1 MIALLSDRLPFS
13 ARQDHIATGATGA
26 EAGRYAGDTMLRLT
40 PPTGSTLLISV
51 ILAAIAVAGQYIH
64 QISNY
69 VPISMFW
76 LVVIAYA
83 VLLLGNLIRG
93 L

>member
-1 MIALLSDRLPFS
+1 MR
-13 ARQDHIATGATGA
+13 RQHHIATGAGSA

-76 LVVIAYA
+76 LVVIAYI

-93 L
+93 F